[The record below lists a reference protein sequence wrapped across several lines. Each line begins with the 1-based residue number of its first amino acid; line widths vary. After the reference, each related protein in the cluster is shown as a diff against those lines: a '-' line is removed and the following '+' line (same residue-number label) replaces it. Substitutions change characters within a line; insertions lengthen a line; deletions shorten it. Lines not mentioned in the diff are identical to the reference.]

1 MKHKIINILIVVISL
16 AITLTLMIASI
27 ATGNHLYS
35 KIGSSFI
42 GLVMCLVAVIEI
54 KKDGKIIWSNV
65 APYLPG
71 VWFLLN
77 PWIQY
82 L

>member
-1 MKHKIINILIVVISL
+1 MTHKSINIVVISL
-16 AITLTLMIASI
+16 SITMTLMIVSI
-27 ATGNHLYS
+27 ATGTHLYS

-54 KKDGKIIWSNV
+54 KKVGKIIWSNV

>member
-1 MKHKIINILIVVISL
+1 MKYKIISLLIAIISL
-16 AITLTLMIASI
+16 SITIALIITSI
-27 ATGNHLYS
+27 VTGNHLYA

-42 GLVMCLVAVIEI
+42 GIVMCLAGVIEI
-54 KKDGKIIWSNV
+54 KKDGKIRWSNV

-77 PWIQY
+77 PWVQY